1 MGSTL
6 NKIRYFVVKLDVL
19 IENFLDSMI
28 RITKNTKNFES
39 NIPTAYAS
47 GEVFTVK
54 CVPLKTNIKIPPKS
68 NSEDIFITE
77 IEIAIIIFT
86 YCFELYS

>member
-28 RITKNTKNFES
+28 RITKNTKILKAISQLHMLRAKYLLS
-39 NIPTAYAS
+39 NVYH
-47 GEVFTVK
+47 
-54 CVPLKTNIKIPPKS
+54 
-68 NSEDIFITE
+68 
-77 IEIAIIIFT
+77 
-86 YCFELYS
+86 